1 MKTSNAVLG
10 VVTGAAVGALIGVM
24 FAPDKGSNTREKI
37 YKKGGDWMGQAK
49 GKVDNLKH
57 QVTGVVDKVADKIAD
72 KIHSATNETKAAAEN
87 SRKYVTTER

>member
-57 QVTGVVDKVADKIAD
+57 QVTGVVDKVADKI
-72 KIHSATNETKAAAEN
+72 HSATNETKAAAEN

>member
-57 QVTGVVDKVADKIAD
+57 QVTGVVDKVADKI
-72 KIHSATNETKAAAEN
+72 HSATNETKSAAEN

>member
-1 MKTSNAVLG
+1 MKTSNVVLG

-49 GKVDNLKH
+49 GKVENLKH
-57 QVTGVVDKVADKIAD
+57 QVTGMVDKVADKI
-72 KIHSATNETKAAAEN
+72 HSTANETKAAAEN